1 VGKGAVEGTLAVGN
15 GEGCAH
21 AESGQDA
28 PTLAA
33 QAQ

>member
-1 VGKGAVEGTLAVGN
+1 MEGTLAVCN
-15 GEGCAH
+15 GEGCTH
-21 AESGQDA
+21 AESGQGA